1 MQKYLSGD
9 QHVTLQHQK
18 PKYHVR
24 ITQREN
30 PKRKPNG
37 RQLASIEAPK
47 ASRGPPGTALAR
59 PKHSSLQRMLFVSM
73 CRAKR
78 FVAEGRPSTKKLSS
92 GLLKSVFR
100 LHLCELCM
108 CRETTPK
115 GCQHPTGNTIRK
127 VSVQLSAYMYVEIN
141 EHKKTG

>member
-18 PKYHVR
+18 PKYYVR
-24 ITQREN
+24 IMQREN

-78 FVAEGRPSTKKLSS
+78 FVAEGRPSTKKIVIRIAQKCLSITPVRTLYVS
-92 GLLKSVFR
+92 GNQ
-100 LHLCELCM
+100 
-108 CRETTPK
+108 PK
-115 GCQHPTGNTIRK
+115 RMSRPNRQYNTCGFCPA
-127 VSVQLSAYMYVEIN
+127 VGVHVC
-141 EHKKTG
+141 